1 MKKLILMG
9 VFSLIAAVVT
19 IGCQSTVIDDPGV
32 DAVLPSLPPGAAVTT
47 PGEELHVF
55 IAFGQSNMQG
65 PGPIREQDREGVND
79 RWRVMNVVPG
89 TYAGIAQR
97 RGQWYR
103 AVPPLII
110 PDGNLQH
117 WQHPF
122 TTGLGPLDHFGRTL
136 AASVDENIAIGVI
149 AVAHGDLALAAF
161 HRTRAAEYFAPGDGG
176 QGREAGR
183 PSNTERSGWNRYRS
197 AGYDSLFH
205 ALVSNARIAQE
216 QGGIIK
222 GIVVHQGES
231 GRGLTYA
238 PWHVILREIYDDMLR
253 ELGLEPNSIPILL
266 GQTWNGGSGQ
276 TGGML
281 NTDNRIQ
288 AHIPNAWVI
297 SSAGLT
303 AGRPVS
309 DDIHFGSADL
319 ETFGRRYAQ
328 RMLQLVYGR

>member
-1 MKKLILMG
+1 MKKLILIG
-9 VFSLIAAVVT
+9 VFSLIAATLT
-19 IGCQSTVIDDPGV
+19 IGCQSTVIDDPSV

-110 PDGNLQH
+110 PDGNLPH

-136 AASVDENIAIGVI
+136 AVSVDENIAIGVI

-176 QGREAGR
+176 QGRETGR
-183 PSNTERSGWNRYRS
+183 PSSTERSGWNRYRN
-197 AGYDSLFH
+197 AGYDSLFD

-238 PWHVILREIYDDMLR
+238 PWHVILREIYDDMLQ

-303 AGRPVS
+303 AGRPVN
-309 DDIHFGSADL
+309 DNLHFGSADL

-328 RMLQLVYGR
+328 RMLQLVYDR